1 MFTNFITGTNWL
13 LILSLIFGSA
23 ALSVLGDSLGSKY
36 GKKRISLFG
45 LRPKRT
51 SQLITAFTGASIAV
65 GILVVMSV
73 FSQDVR
79 TALFGMKM
87 LRQQMYDLQFQLNR
101 SEENTAEISAS
112 LAETSANLE
121 ITGVELDKM
130 KNDKLLLEQEKNELE
145 ASLKIMREE
154 SEQLKH
160 DLKTMKSDAIA
171 LSANVLLGQTTF
183 EAGLTHDEVIAELN
197 ALKQQVR
204 LQVLSII
211 SQQSFTR
218 LRDVPINFDSETEAA
233 LIKELESSDIRQYV
247 RAMSGENYTLGE
259 LGENSQINVVLQS
272 GASILMYP
280 DGEAVYRK
288 FFTNDRTDSKT
299 TAEQILHIFLR
310 ELRTKVINDGILPD
324 PLTNNVGTLDGETFF
339 NLVDKLEKITEP
351 VIISALA
358 SGDIYTEGPVVIDI
372 IFEE

>member
-36 GKKRISLFG
+36 GKQRISLFG

-101 SEENTAEISAS
+101 SEENTEEIRAS

-121 ITGVELDKM
+121 ITGAELDTL

-154 SEQLKH
+154 SEQLKR
-160 DLKTMKSDAIA
+160 DLKTMKSEAIA

-183 EAGLTHDEVIAELN
+183 EAGLTHEEVVEELN
-197 ALKQQVR
+197 AFKQQVR
-204 LQVLSII
+204 LQILSII

-218 LRDVPINFDSETEAA
+218 LRDVPINFDSEIEAA

-247 RAMSGENYTLGE
+247 RATSGENYTLGE

-280 DGEAVYRK
+280 DGEPVYRK

-299 TAEQILHIFLR
+299 TAEEILHIFLR

-324 PLTNNVGTLDGETFF
+324 PGTNNVGTLDGETFF
-339 NLVDKLEKITEP
+339 NIVDELEQITEP

-358 SGDIYTEGPVVIDI
+358 SGDIYTEGPVVINI